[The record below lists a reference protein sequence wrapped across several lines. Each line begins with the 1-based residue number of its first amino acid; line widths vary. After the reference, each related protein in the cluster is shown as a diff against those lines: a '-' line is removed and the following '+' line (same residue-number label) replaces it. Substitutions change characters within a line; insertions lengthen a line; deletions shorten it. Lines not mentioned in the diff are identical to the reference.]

1 MESDLRVCPYC
12 GEPPGPGVFCAA
24 CGRNLSAVD
33 RLPTR
38 SEWEA
43 QAGSQDAAQSPP
55 EDPASHAERLSAAV
69 AGFLESMQSGGNPG
83 LTTMPASPRRTLRR
97 QPTIE
102 GWVVRPVARDDEER
116 PWQYEPGLFLSAGGA
131 FHRVDSEVR
140 GWGQR
145 DYPQFYDSVSAQPI
159 KPPPE
164 PRLIDELAALLRTH
178 AAQARP

>member
-1 MESDLRVCPYC
+1 MESDSRVCPYC

-33 RLPTR
+33 RLPKRT
-38 SEWEA
+38 EWAAE
-43 QAGSQDAAQSPP
+43 QAP
-55 EDPASHAERLSAAV
+55 EDSAALAERCSTAV
-69 AGFLESMQSGGNPG
+69 AGFLEAMQAAGNPG
-83 LTTMPASPRRTLRR
+83 LTTLPTSPRRPFRR
-97 QPTIE
+97 QPTVE
-102 GWVVRPVARDDEER
+102 GWLVRPVARPDEER

-159 KPPPE
+159 EPPVE
-164 PRLIDELAALLRTH
+164 RRLIDELAALLRTH
-178 AAQARP
+178 EAQVRP